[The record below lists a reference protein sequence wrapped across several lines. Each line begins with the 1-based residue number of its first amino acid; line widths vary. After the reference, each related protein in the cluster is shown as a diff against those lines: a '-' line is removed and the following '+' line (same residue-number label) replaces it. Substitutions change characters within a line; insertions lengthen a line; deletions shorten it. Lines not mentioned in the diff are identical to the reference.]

1 MQWYNLFLTA
11 VKIILTQ
18 QDKLVSVFFSECD
31 SCQKDFNINCLEW
44 CKNYWLPQQQ
54 NFTRYSVRININSS
68 TFDLKTIYAIDV
80 LR

>member
-1 MQWYNLFLTA
+1 MIQFIFDSCQNYFDSTGQ
-11 VKIILTQ
+11 I
-18 QDKLVSVFFSECD
+18 SGGFFSECD
-31 SCQKDFNINCLEW
+31 SCQKDFDINCLEW

-54 NFTRYSVRININSS
+54 NFTRYNVRININSS